1 MNASR
6 SFSWDLD
13 FVSLS
18 SEAFRAT
25 YIYCNC
31 SRLFWEA
38 ECCISFSLCSF
49 DSFKDSFS
57 LMKPCFMILIYFSCL
72 ILSSFT
78 SCSSSKILFYALNL
92 YSWNYSSVCCF
103 ACLFFST
110 FFSNSNILRN
120 LSSVSALSCYSYTSL
135 KFFINSLASPKDP
148 FLSFPDPCLSLSYSF
163 TFFSAFISSW

>member
-6 SFSWDLD
+6 SFSWDFDL
-13 FVSLS
+13 VSLS

-25 YIYCNC
+25 YIYFSC

-38 ECCISFSLCSF
+38 DCCISFSLCSL

-57 LMKPCFMILIYFSCL
+57 LIKPCFIILIYFSCL

-92 YSWNYSSVCCF
+92 YSWNYNSVCCF

-135 KFFINSLASPKDP
+135 KFFINSFASPKDP

-163 TFFSAFISSW
+163 TFFTAFISSW